1 MKQTFILFA
10 MVMIVITLPAQNLI
24 EKYKQGTV
32 KLIPDTEYAR
42 GNNWNK
48 VFETFNDT
56 LYGRHMGF
64 RKNIRLMPDGSVVVD
79 HPHMNF
85 YTKFSPEGKFEREF
99 NIINSKGRPFKKIQ
113 QISGIINDNTFFTS
127 LDNMGNMTCFDF
139 EGNYVK
145 TLKLD
150 YMSSR
155 EIALPNNKIA
165 VVGWVLW
172 TEKIREFVA
181 LVDYDTNEQKIIW
194 EHFTDRSC
202 EPGKECKL
210 FNYSYHFKERGS
222 ISFSTMSYSKSKRM
236 KARPIIANSG
246 NNLIVAIPSTGEII
260 TYDFEGNEIGKSKVP
275 WNNNYIS
282 VEDQKEIQRKAI
294 AQYKSIKDPMFADWV
309 SPEENQQ
316 ALKSIIQDMENDLD
330 KITEPIPIPSIST
343 IIQDSDENL
352 LFFEYPKEENTNTFN
367 VWVMKN
373 GGEFIC
379 QSSFVSDEYNLQINP
394 SKMVFRDGMIY
405 SLQALKNA
413 SGVPLRLI
421 RFKLE

>member
-10 MVMIVITLPAQNLI
+10 MVMIVMALPAQNLI
-24 EKYKQGTV
+24 EKYKKGTV
-32 KLIPDTEYAR
+32 NLVPDTEYAK
-42 GNNWNK
+42 GNNWDK

-64 RKNIRLMPDGSVVVD
+64 RKNIRLMPDGSAVVD
-79 HPHMNF
+79 HPYRNF
-85 YTKFSPEGKFEREF
+85 YTKFSPEGKFEKEF
-99 NIINSKGRPFKKIQ
+99 NIANSKGKPFKKIQ
-113 QISGIINDNTFFTS
+113 QISGIINDNIFFTG

-139 EGNYVK
+139 NGNYIK

-150 YMSSR
+150 YMSR
-155 EIALPNNKIA
+155 GEIALPNNKIA

-181 LVDYDTNEQKIIW
+181 LVDFDTNEQKIIW

-202 EPGKECKL
+202 SPGKECKL
-210 FNYSYHFKERGS
+210 FNYSYYFKERGA
-222 ISFSTMSYSKSKRM
+222 ISFNTMPHSKSTGM
-236 KARPIIANSG
+236 SASPIIANSG

-260 TYDFEGNEIGKSKVP
+260 KYDLEGNKIGKSKVP
-275 WNNNYIS
+275 WNDNYIS
-282 VEDQKEIQRKAI
+282 VDEQKEIQRKAI
-294 AQYKSIKDPMFADWV
+294 AKYRSIENPMFADWV
-309 SPEENQQ
+309 SPEENQL
-316 ALKSIIQDMENDLD
+316 ALKTIIQDMESDLD
-330 KITEPIPIPSIST
+330 KITKPIPIPAIST
-343 IIQDSDENL
+343 IIKDSDNNL
-352 LFFEYPKEENTNTFN
+352 LFFEYPKEDDTNTFN
-367 VWVMKN
+367 VWVMQN

-379 QSSFVSDEYNLQINP
+379 QSSFVSDEYKLQINP

-413 SGVPLRLI
+413 SGVPLRLV

>member
-10 MVMIVITLPAQNLI
+10 MLMIAISLPAQNLI

-32 KLIPDTEYAR
+32 KLIPDAEYAN
-42 GNNWNK
+42 GNNWDK

-64 RKNIRLMPDGSVVVD
+64 RKNIRLMPDGSAVVD
-79 HPHMNF
+79 HPYRNF
-85 YTKFSPEGKFEREF
+85 YTKFSPDGKFEKEF
-99 NIINSKGRPFKKIQ
+99 NIVNSNGEPFKKIQ
-113 QISGIINDNTFFTS
+113 QISGIINNNTFFTG
-127 LDNMGNMTCFDF
+127 LDNMGNMTFFDF
-139 EGNYVK
+139 DGNYVK

-150 YMSSR
+150 YMSKG

-181 LVDYDTNEQKIIW
+181 LVDFDTNEQKIIW

-202 EPGKECKL
+202 EPGTECNL
-210 FNYSYHFKERGS
+210 FNYSYHFKEQGA
-222 ISFSTMSYSKSKRM
+222 ISFNTMPYSKSTGM
-236 KARPIIANSG
+236 SASPIIANSG
-246 NNLIVAIPSTGEII
+246 DNLIVVIPSTGEII
-260 TYDFEGNEIGKSKVP
+260 KYDLEGNKIGKSKVP

-282 VEDQKEIQRKAI
+282 VDEQKKIQRQAI
-294 AQYKSIKDPMFADWV
+294 AKYKSLKNPIFADWV
-309 SPEENQQ
+309 SPEENQL

-330 KITEPIPIPSIST
+330 KITDPIPIPAIST
-343 IIQDSDENL
+343 IIKDSDENL
-352 LFFEYPKEENTNTFN
+352 LFFEYPKKENTNTFN

-405 SLQALKNA
+405 SLQTLNNA
-413 SGVPLRLI
+413 KGVPLRLV